1 MNKIH
6 VNDIIKLRKKTGF
19 GIMECKKSLIVM
31 EGNFE
36 KAIEF
41 LRKTNKNKNYVRHEN
56 NASQGAL
63 ISKVNSNNK
72 KGIIIGINCET
83 DFVAKN
89 EFFLKLANEIAETA
103 LNFDDKNNI
112 LLSSIKNIKIKEIL
126 FDYQSIIGEKLT
138 FNIFDKLKSDFVVPY
153 THHGNKIAALVGL
166 SLALPGVNR
175 IGKELAMQIVAMNPI
190 ALNKE
195 EIPSNI
201 LEKEKEIIK
210 DQECRNGKSEDLVE
224 KIVQGKLKKF
234 ICDNT
239 LLFQK
244 YIKNQKITVQNYLKQ
259 FNNKISITEYKR
271 IAL

>member
-1 MNKIH
+1 MYKVH

-31 EGNFE
+31 EGNFD

-41 LRKTNKNKNYVRHEN
+41 LRKTNKNKNYAYSEYN
-56 NASQGAL
+56 MTQGAL
-63 ISKVNSNNK
+63 VSKVNSNNK
-72 KGIIIGINCET
+72 KGVIVGINCET

-89 EFFLKLANEIAETA
+89 DLFLKLANEIAEIA
-103 LNFDDKNNI
+103 LNFDNKNKV
-112 LLSSIKNIKIKEIL
+112 LSFLIKKIKIKEIL
-126 FDYQSIIGEKLT
+126 FDYQTIIGEKLT
-138 FNIFDKLKSDFVVPY
+138 FKIFEKLESNFIASY
-153 THHGNKIAALVGL
+153 AHYGNKIAALAAI
-166 SLALPGVNR
+166 SLALPGINI

-210 DQECRNGKSEDLVE
+210 DQECREGKSEDLVE
-224 KIVQGKLKKF
+224 KIVTGKLKKF

-239 LLFQK
+239 LLYQK
-244 YIKNQKITVQNYLKQ
+244 YIKNQKITVQNYLNQ
-259 FNNKISITEYKR
+259 FNNKISITKYKR